1 MNCHRIVTNATFVY
15 HSLPNADVDAV
26 EGSISRLCAIGAI
39 ISSLDH
45 PYFTQ
50 ERQDE
55 LLNTILEVL
64 SPLEDFL
71 ENPPPHPS
79 SSIPREQP
87 LGSGGAGGRP
97 RLILDLHRAIALHDL
112 GNSWKDIAKA
122 MGVSRQTLYSHL
134 NRAGISTARPSFT
147 EMDDAA
153 LDEVVASICREHPFI
168 GATIMRGHLEA
179 RGIHLPR
186 KRIQESLRRVDA
198 IGVLLRW
205 ANIIRRKV
213 YKVRGANAVW
223 HHDGN
228 EKLKLWGFYI
238 HGCVDGHSRLLIYSV
253 VCSNKRQATVAAL
266 WTNAV
271 AEFGWPSRARGDFG
285 TENNEVERM
294 MIAHWGE
301 AHRAYIR
308 GRSLHNVRIERTWR
322 DVRKDALETFR
333 QIFMYLESCGLLD
346 MENDIHRVCL
356 YLVFRKRI
364 QDALDRARD
373 AWNHHQLRTEGNRS
387 PIAIYELSRE
397 EAIRRGYWTG
407 DADIF
412 GDDPAIARDPAY
424 GVDGETSQP
433 FVDTSATEPLQRMEQ
448 PQGIDAERAAGIV
461 INDDDEMSFAQQLL
475 EGKGFDWDREDDN
488 WGIYVYCEAVQ
499 LMASQFM

>member
-1 MNCHRIVTNATFVY
+1 MADGGASSSPWSSGDPAADPASSGNHDNIHHFLMNCHRIVTNATFVY

-45 PYFTQ
+45 P
-50 ERQDE
+50 
-55 LLNTILEVL
+55 
-64 SPLEDFL
+64 
-71 ENPPPHPS
+71 
-79 SSIPREQP
+79 
-87 LGSGGAGGRP
+87 
-97 RLILDLHRAIALHDL
+97 
-112 GNSWKDIAKA
+112 
-122 MGVSRQTLYSHL
+122 
-134 NRAGISTARPSFT
+134 
-147 EMDDAA
+147 
-153 LDEVVASICREHPFI
+153 
-168 GATIMRGHLEA
+168 
-179 RGIHLPR
+179 
-186 KRIQESLRRVDA
+186 
-198 IGVLLRW
+198 
-205 ANIIRRKV
+205 
-213 YKVRGANAVW
+213 
-223 HHDGN
+223 
-228 EKLKLWGFYI
+228 
-238 HGCVDGHSRLLIYSV
+238 
-253 VCSNKRQATVAAL
+253 
-266 WTNAV
+266 
-271 AEFGWPSRARGDFG
+271 
-285 TENNEVERM
+285 
-294 MIAHWGE
+294 
-301 AHRAYIR
+301 
-308 GRSLHNVRIERTWR
+308 SLHNVRIERTWR